1 MLVFFF
7 NLYISSKLNVIKD
20 RKIRLVFI
28 FRLVVSCKINEKN

>member
-7 NLYISSKLNVIKD
+7 NLYIKLNVIKE